1 MYIKNKQ
8 GVLLDKTNKF
18 VYEMCVYIKYNNIYS
33 LALHKFF
40 SSDRFLRVQED
51 IKLNTYVSINTEL
64 HAAPL
69 KWLARNNFKPYFN
82 EQKIKTNK
90 RPSK

>member
-1 MYIKNKQ
+1 MYIRGKKA
-8 GVLLDKTNKF
+8 VLLDKTNKF

-40 SSDRFLRVQED
+40 SSDKFLRVQED
-51 IKLNTYVSINTEL
+51 TKLNTYTNINIEL

-69 KWLARNNFKPYFN
+69 KWLVKHNFKPYFN
-82 EQKIKTNK
+82 EQKIKITQ
-90 RPSK
+90 RTS